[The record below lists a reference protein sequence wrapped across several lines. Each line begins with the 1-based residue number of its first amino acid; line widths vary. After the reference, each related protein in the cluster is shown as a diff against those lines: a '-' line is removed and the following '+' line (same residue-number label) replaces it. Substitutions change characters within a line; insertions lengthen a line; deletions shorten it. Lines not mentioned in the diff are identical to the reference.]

1 MDEVYGGQDD
11 DGMKKERER
20 KKKSVVRK
28 CEAKSSKV
36 TNFECS
42 VGFIHKVFVDSGHA
56 SRKIQTEQVCLS
68 LIS

>member
-1 MDEVYGGQDD
+1 MDEVYGGRDD

-20 KKKSVVRK
+20 EKTVVRK

-56 SRKIQTEQVCLS
+56 SRKIQTEQLCLS